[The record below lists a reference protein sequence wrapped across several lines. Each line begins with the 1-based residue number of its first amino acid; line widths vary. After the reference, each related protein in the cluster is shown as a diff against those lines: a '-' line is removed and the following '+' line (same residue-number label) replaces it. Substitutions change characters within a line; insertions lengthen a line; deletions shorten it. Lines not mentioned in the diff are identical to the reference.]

1 MKSIEKKFLELTEN
15 DNVDIIPPTIQRN
28 YFPAANVAG
37 TCYARLADDRE
48 VWEKLAAVEMNAPN
62 GFEIWWETC
71 FTLAKIETQVR
82 QLERIEQEIS
92 DHIAGRDRILWDVED
107 ADNEI
112 EDFPDY
118 TDPVPERLRQGR
130 KHSGKM
136 GRYIWDKNGL
146 YRKTPHPQKRVR
158 NNADIAGKNA
168 GYKKA

>member
-1 MKSIEKKFLELTEN
+1 MKSIEKKFLELTENDN

-28 YFPAANVAG
+28 YFPAANV
-37 TCYARLADDRE
+37 CYAKLADDRK
-48 VWEKLAAVEMNAPN
+48 VWEKLAAVEFENKAEKWENAYEN
-62 GFEIWWETC
+62 AFSNAKFAEEERTEREIREHVT
-71 FTLAKIETQVR
+71 
-82 QLERIEQEIS
+82 
-92 DHIAGRDRILWDVED
+92 GRDRVLWDVED
-107 ADNEI
+107 ADPNEI
-112 EDFPDY
+112 EDFSDY

-136 GRYIWDKNGL
+136 GRYIWDKYGF